1 MFVFLLTI
9 NESCIKLIITLIKVN
24 IGYKMYVLEGETIY
38 KYTDE
43 EFMEKVND
51 KIGNVRLFKKH
62 LRKLGLIGN
71 RQQFSEEHV
80 NIFEETREYKENHH
94 TTWDMAF
101 KEGLKATLNQKEKEV
116 PLSMMVSEYR
126 QSNIEG
132 LLIEILKTLQRI
144 EEKL

>member
-1 MFVFLLTI
+1 M
-9 NESCIKLIITLIKVN
+9 
-24 IGYKMYVLEGETIY
+24 VLEGEAIY

-43 EFMEKVND
+43 EFMEEVND
-51 KIGNVRLFKKH
+51 KIGNVRLFKKY

-71 RQQFSEEHV
+71 RQQFSGEHV
-80 NIFEETREYKENHH
+80 NIFEEIRKYKESHH

-101 KEGLKATLNQKEKEV
+101 KEGLKSTLNLKENEI
-116 PLSMMVSEYR
+116 PLSMMVSENS
-126 QSNIEG
+126 QTNIEG

>member
-1 MFVFLLTI
+1 MTI
-9 NESCIKLIITLIKVN
+9 SKFYIKLIITSIKYN
-24 IGYKMYVLEGETIY
+24 ISFNKFALEGELIY

-43 EFMEKVND
+43 EFMNKVND

-80 NIFEETREYKENHH
+80 QMFEEIREYKKTHH

-101 KEGLKATLNQKEKEV
+101 KFGFNSIPKKNNVPTTLS
-116 PLSMMVSEYR
+116 PIVSEVS
-126 QSNIEG
+126 QSSVEDILN
-132 LLIEILKTLQRI
+132 EILMILKRI
-144 EEKL
+144 ESKL